1 MAKSQSNTED
11 EAFRSASINAWIQS
25 KMERDKALLT
35 LSSGGIGL
43 LVTFL
48 QFKENIEPCHT
59 ILYYIAFF
67 SFITCIVSI
76 IVIFSRNAKYIEKL
90 LSSDTREND
99 KVLGFFDYMAVTF
112 FAIGIL
118 FTIIIGLSNIN

>member
-1 MAKSQSNTED
+1 MEKSQNDTED

-35 LSSGGIGL
+35 VSSGGIGL

-48 QFKENIEPCHT
+48 QFKENIESCHS

-67 SFITCIVSI
+67 SFITCIISI

-90 LSSDTREND
+90 LSSDTKEND
-99 KVLGFFDYMAVTF
+99 RILGIFDYTAVIF
-112 FAIGIL
+112 FSIGIL
-118 FTIIIGLSNIN
+118 FTIVIGLANIN